1 MIHGLTM
8 SPPWWVLV
16 VDDDAEVNALIV
28 EMLRDEGFAAHGLTE
43 ARAAM
48 ALLDGASPP
57 GFVIADMTMPEI
69 DGVDLVG
76 RAARQGIQGVLI
88 TAADPRHL
96 PIGPAAP
103 VMRKPF
109 EVDELIRVVSLHR
122 PPTGALPAPVE
133 ICCNA

>member
-1 MIHGLTM
+1 M
-8 SPPWWVLV
+8 SLSLPWWVLV

-28 EMLRDEGFAAHGLTE
+28 EMLRDEGFAAHGLTQ

-48 ALLDGASPP
+48 ALLEGASPP

-76 RAARQGIQGVLI
+76 YAERQGIKGMLI
-88 TAADPRHL
+88 TAADPRRL
-96 PIGPAAP
+96 KPAAKAQSAP

-109 EVDELIRVVSLHR
+109 EVEELIRLVARYR
-122 PPTGALPAPVE
+122 PTNSVDAASAP
-133 ICCNA
+133 ISCSA